1 MGLHTWSEMEGEN
14 ILQDGS
20 SNLDIPACSPSFPVH
35 SIPLV
40 LMVALAIAA
49 AHSFVV
55 LRERFLATISD
66 SAAVSTSNI
75 DEFEVI
81 SGELNSNHP
90 IDSAH
95 DLNLT
100 AFTPEVQ
107 RWGVQI
113 ERWAEAYDLP
123 PELVAIVMQIE
134 SCGNPTAVSNAGAR
148 GLFQVMPFHFGV
160 GEDWRD
166 SEINAARGMAY
177 LARSYQLSAG
187 KIDLTLAGYNGGH
200 SVIARHPHA
209 WSDETQRYVY
219 WGTGIWSDLSRETV
233 PSLALNEW
241 LIAGGEHLCR
251 QAADVSILSY
261 SQIRLADDG
270 STPIG

>member
-14 ILQDGS
+14 ILQDSS

-35 SIPLV
+35 TIPLA

-49 AHSFVV
+49 VHSFGA
-55 LRERFLATISD
+55 LREHFLV
-66 SAAVSTSNI
+66 AVSDQVVVSMSNNN
-75 DEFEVI
+75 EFEALN
-81 SGELNSNHP
+81 GALNSNHP
-90 IDSAH
+90 IDTAH

-160 GEDWRD
+160 GEDWLD
-166 SEINAARGMAY
+166 SETNAARGMAY
-177 LARSYQLSAG
+177 LARSYQLSDG

-200 SVIARHPHA
+200 SVIVHHPST

-219 WGTGIWSDLSRETV
+219 WGTGIWNDLGSETA
-233 PSLALNEW
+233 PRFTLNEW
-241 LIAGGEHLCR
+241 LIAGGGHLCS

-261 SQIRLADDG
+261 SQSRHYDNG

>member
-1 MGLHTWSEMEGEN
+1 MGLQTWSEIEGEN

-20 SNLDIPACSPSFPVH
+20 SNPYIPACSPSFPVH

-49 AHSFVV
+49 VHSFGA
-55 LRERFLATISD
+55 LREHFLV
-66 SAAVSTSNI
+66 AVSDQVVVPMSNNN
-75 DEFEVI
+75 EFEVLN
-81 SGELNSNHP
+81 GAQNSNHP
-90 IDSAH
+90 IATAG

-113 ERWAEAYDLP
+113 ERWSEAYDLP

-187 KIDLTLAGYNGGH
+187 KIDLTLAGDNGGH
-200 SVIARHPHA
+200 SVIAHLPDT

-219 WGTGIWSDLSRETV
+219 WGMGIWSDLHKETV

-251 QAADVSILSY
+251 QSADIPILSY
-261 SQIRLADDG
+261 SQIRIYDDG